1 MYPLGPE
8 MYDLVTI
15 VIPKI
20 KAGWTDV
27 AYALRFKISSVDAIK
42 EKHSNDPKKCCRDVF
57 VAWLSTEQGVS
68 PKTWSTLL
76 HKLKGIELTLAA
88 EEIIEELY
96 QEHIK

>member
-1 MYPLGPE
+1 MC
-8 MYDLVTI
+8 DLVTI

-27 AYALRFKISSVDAIK
+27 AYALHFKISSVDAIK
-42 EKHSNDPKKCCRDVF
+42 EKCSNDPKKCCQDVF

-76 HKLKGIELTLAA
+76 EKLKKVELTLAA
-88 EEIIEELY
+88 EEIIDELY
-96 QEHIK
+96 QEHIP

>member
-1 MYPLGPE
+1 MC
-8 MYDLVTI
+8 DLVTI

-27 AYALRFKISSVDAIK
+27 AYALRFKISTVDAIR
-42 EKHSNDPKKCCRDVF
+42 EKYSNDPKTCCRDIFVF
-57 VAWLSTEQGVS
+57 WLSTEQGVS

-76 HKLKGIELTLAA
+76 EKLKKVELTLAA

-96 QEHIK
+96 QEHIKMSP